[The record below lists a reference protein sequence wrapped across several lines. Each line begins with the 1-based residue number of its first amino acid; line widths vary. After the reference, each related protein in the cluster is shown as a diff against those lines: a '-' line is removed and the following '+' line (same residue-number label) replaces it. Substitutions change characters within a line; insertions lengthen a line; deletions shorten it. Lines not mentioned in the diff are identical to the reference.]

1 MVISQALKA
10 MSHPVRLQIVEL
22 LLQRRMCV
30 RSLARHFEVSE
41 PTISVHLKVLKN
53 AGLIIGEKKSYYM
66 HYLVIRENIEELAQF
81 FSALSTTPAL
91 PQQCCQK
98 SGSCHCKCHSK
109 KD

>member
-1 MVISQALKA
+1 MEISQALKA
-10 MSHPVRLQIVEL
+10 MSHPTRLRMVEL

-41 PTISVHLKVLKN
+41 PTVSVHLKVLKN

-66 HYLVIRENIEELAQF
+66 HYRVIRENIEELSQF
-81 FSALSTTPAL
+81 FAALSVTPAL
-91 PQQCCQK
+91 PQQCCRK

>member
-1 MVISQALKA
+1 MEISQALKA
-10 MSHPVRLQIVEL
+10 MSHPVRLQMVEL

-41 PTISVHLKVLKN
+41 PTISVHLKVLKT
-53 AGLIIGEKKSYYM
+53 AGLLVGEKKSYYM
-66 HYLVIRENIEELAQF
+66 HYQVVRENIEELSQF
-81 FSALSTTPAL
+81 FSVLSATPAL